1 MSRDRQS
8 GFTLLEM
15 MIVIVILGLA
25 MGMIFGGAQNLLPE
39 SRLRSA
45 AEEIATRIND
55 VREEA
60 IVRGWTV
67 TVEYDIDR
75 RTYFAW
81 AIAPPGLIDEKLIE
95 EDGRFYFD
103 LGGVQAR
110 TELPFNV
117 RFLDLT
123 LGEENPVRSGIVQ
136 VTFDAFG
143 LATGH
148 TIHLENTETE
158 QRMTIEVDP
167 LTGLCRVIEGYH
179 EAKPIPY
186 ESFRG

>member
-1 MSRDRQS
+1 MQGRRHA

-15 MIVIVILGLA
+15 MIVMVILGLA
-25 MGMIFGGAQNLLPE
+25 ISMVFGGAKNLLPE

-45 AEEIATRIND
+45 AEDIANRISD

-67 TVEYDIDR
+67 TFEYDLDR
-75 RTYFAW
+75 RTYYAW
-81 AIAPPGLIDEKLIE
+81 AVAPPGLIDEQLIE

-103 LGGVQAR
+103 LGGSQAR

-117 RFLDLT
+117 RFIDLQ

-136 VTFDAFG
+136 VTFNAFG
-143 LATGH
+143 LATAH
-148 TIHLENTETE
+148 TVHLENLETQ
-158 QRMTIEVDP
+158 QRMTVEVDP
-167 LTGLCRVIEGYH
+167 LTGLCQILEGYQ
-179 EAKPIPY
+179 EVKPIQY
-186 ESFRG
+186 ENFRG